1 MAASE
6 KFCLKWN
13 DFEHNVSSAFNDIR
27 EEKDFFDVTLVC
39 ENNQVQAHKV
49 IIAACSPFFKTILRR
64 NPHQHPLLY
73 MKGVLYDDLVSVLNF
88 MYKGEVNVAQEQLN
102 SFLAVAEDLQVKG
115 LTQSNNDNKESK
127 PKLSSNPSSSS
138 SQYPPIKKPK
148 VSNSGSYSVAGSGS
162 SQYQAS
168 PAVGGQIDTGDADD
182 DIQEVVPVKTE
193 PAAAVGHLQ
202 SQDSGML
209 APVDE
214 GGYTEEG
221 YEGYEGYDTSQY
233 ADYDNSAELAKG
245 AADLDNFI
253 KDNYYTSEGMF
264 YCSLCH
270 YMNAKVTNVKTH
282 IESNHVNQSAKSV
295 ACDYCSYVGPS
306 RSALRMHMNKHK

>member
-73 MKGVLYDDLVSVLNF
+73 MKGILYDDLVSVLNF

-168 PAVGGQIDTGDADD
+168 PAVGGQIDTGMETK
-182 DIQEVVPVKTE
+182 I
-193 PAAAVGHLQ
+193 
-202 SQDSGML
+202 M
-209 APVDE
+209 
-214 GGYTEEG
+214 
-221 YEGYEGYDTSQY
+221 
-233 ADYDNSAELAKG
+233 ELN
-245 AADLDNFI
+245 LNLTLLCFLFFI
-253 KDNYYTSEGMF
+253 NLTQ
-264 YCSLCH
+264 L
-270 YMNAKVTNVKTH
+270 
-282 IESNHVNQSAKSV
+282 
-295 ACDYCSYVGPS
+295 
-306 RSALRMHMNKHK
+306 